1 MASTSKEDGQPSIGS
16 LVQEATKDFSTVLR
30 GEIELAKLELTSTV
44 KYAGAGA
51 GFFVGAV
58 VLVLFSLTFGLI
70 ALAERADQVRDVGRQ
85 VRGVVAARRLVARP
99 VATQV
104 DRDGPK
110 PRVGEVDELLMP
122 RPPELREAVQHQH
135 ERSGTHLGDV
145 QGNPVCAHHPVRP
158 GTVYQHDRIVRR
170 GRRRGSAHWLIM
182 RVGLVV

>member
-70 ALAERADQVRDVGRQ
+70 ALAEGLVALHIWRWAAYLIVFGFLLL
-85 VRGVVAARRLVARP
+85 VVAALVWLGIRSVKRVKAPKRTIAAGKETVAYLKRP
-99 VATQV
+99 
-104 DRDGPK
+104 D
-110 PRVGEVDELLMP
+110 
-122 RPPELREAVQHQH
+122 QH
-135 ERSGTHLGDV
+135 
-145 QGNPVCAHHPVRP
+145 A
-158 GTVYQHDRIVRR
+158 
-170 GRRRGSAHWLIM
+170 
-182 RVGLVV
+182 